1 MKFHRIVTTGLALV
15 LALVVSSGLAIA
27 AGKPAPSGKVNIN
40 TATAQQLTV
49 LPGVGEKLA
58 ARIVDY
64 RQKAG
69 GFKNVS
75 ELMNVQGIGEKNL
88 AKIQAFLTTS
98 GETAKPAAG
107 K

>member
-1 MKFHRIVTTGLALV
+1 MKFQRIVATGLALV

-98 GETAKPAAG
+98 GETAKPQAS